1 MRKLYTHFISSQERT
16 AALSIHLMKMR
27 ELEERT
33 GVNRETIRVYLRN
46 GLVPEPGRPKPNVAD
61 YDESHIT
68 AIMAVRDLQRDS
80 GLTLNQI
87 KDVLN
92 GESGNRRVDA
102 AAFRNLETLVATRVG
117 LDDRQVLITA
127 LAKAFPKAQ
136 ADAETFERMGLV
148 EILYTRKGA
157 ALSVTDSRL
166 VTIWGEMRASGY
178 TEEMGFTPDIL
189 TFYKEPAET
198 IARSESGLFLD
209 FVAGKMDEQSAAVLF
224 QHGMRLMIDFFS
236 LLRTKALLRYIH
248 IDDNGI
254 QSKPRTA
261 KVKGPPK

>member
-1 MRKLYTHFISSQERT
+1 
-16 AALSIHLMKMR
+16 MKMR

-46 GLVPEPGRPKPNVAD
+46 GLVPEPKRPKPNVAD
-61 YDESHIT
+61 YDESHVT
-68 AIMAVRDLQRDS
+68 AILAVRDLQRDS

-87 KDVLN
+87 KEVLN

-102 AAFRNLETLVATRVG
+102 AAFRNLEALVATRVG
-117 LDDRQVLITA
+117 LDDRQVLIA
-127 LAKAFPKAQ
+127 SLARAFPKAPEDSQ
-136 ADAETFERMGLV
+136 IFADMGLV
-148 EILYTRKGA
+148 EILQTRKGP

-166 VTIWGEMRASGY
+166 VTIWGEMRAAGY
-178 TEEMGFTPDIL
+178 TEELGFTPGIL

-198 IARSESGLFLD
+198 IARSESRLFLE
-209 FVAGKMDEQSAAVLF
+209 FVGGKMDDQAAAALF
-224 QHGMRLMIDFFS
+224 QDGMRLMIDFFS

-248 IDDNGI
+248 VDDQGV

-261 KVKGPPK
+261 KVKGPPRKAG

>member
-102 AAFRNLETLVATRVG
+102 AAFSNLETLVATRVG
-117 LDDRQVLITA
+117 LDDRQVLITS

-136 ADAETFERMGLV
+136 ADAETFSRMGLV
-148 EILYTRKGA
+148 EILHTRKGA

-166 VTIWGEMRASGY
+166 VTIWGEMRAAGY
-178 TEEMGFTPDIL
+178 TEENGLPPSIVE
-189 TFYKEPAET
+189 FYKEPAEM
-198 IARSESGLFLD
+198 IAREESSRFLEAVGD
-209 FVAGKMDEQSAAVLF
+209 KWSAEDAAILF
-224 QHGMRLMIDFFS
+224 QTGIRLMIDFF
-236 LLRTKALLRYIH
+236 ALLRIKALMRNIH
-248 IDDNGI
+248 FED
-254 QSKPRTA
+254 PTA
-261 KVKGPPK
+261 N